1 MRIAHWR
8 NDFEIPRR
16 PKICRI
22 FHVMGLIEF
31 HTREEI
37 MRITR
42 LTVQAPLLFSAGW
55 LFNFVYDIKFL
66 AGFVSGWMAHSWIGR
81 LFM

>member
-1 MRIAHWR
+1 MRITHWR
-8 NDFEIPRR
+8 NDFEIPRQ
-16 PKICRI
+16 PEFCRN
-22 FHVMGLIEF
+22 FHVIEWIEI
-31 HTREEI
+31 HTREEMI
-37 MRITR
+37 RITR